1 MTAILNVDLLMD
13 TLIKELGT
21 GVYFIIIT
29 SENGAVLNHHIS
41 QEFNKS
47 ALGLNISQM
56 YELAEEITAEVGVHS
71 PDFNLIHCSNFYIL
85 SIKILGKIIILLL
98 EDQIDYNSIFNI
110 VNNCI
115 VTN

>member
-1 MTAILNVDLLMD
+1 MTAILNTDLLID
-13 TLIKELGT
+13 TLIKELGA

-71 PDFNLIHCSNFYIL
+71 PDFNLIHCSNFYYNEPQIEYAQKL
-85 SIKILGKIIILLL
+85 SRYLPNG
-98 EDQIDYNSIFNI
+98 FNKLFFLQ
-110 VNNCI
+110 
-115 VTN
+115 